1 MEGTD
6 MLRNAVLLSIKDKE
20 ASENIMEIIKCFV
33 EKLKPVKIFLFGSFA
48 AGTDN
53 KESDFD
59 FYIVVDD
66 NRNVADVS
74 TEAYKAIR
82 YLRKRPVDIVVGT
95 KTRFDKYSNSNDTLY
110 VEGEVARNGK
120 LLYELN

>member
-1 MEGTD
+1 MNMFETAAI
-6 MLRNAVLLSIKDKE
+6 LNIKDKE

-33 EKLKPVKIFLFGSFA
+33 EKLNPVKIFLFGSFA
-48 AGTDN
+48 VGTNND
-53 KESDFD
+53 ESDFD

-66 NRNVADVS
+66 SQNVADVS
-74 TEAYKAIR
+74 TQAYKAIR

-120 LLYELN
+120 LLYALN

>member
-1 MEGTD
+1 MFETAAI
-6 MLRNAVLLSIKDKE
+6 LNIKDKE

-33 EKLKPVKIFLFGSFA
+33 EKLNPVKIFLFGSFA
-48 AGTDN
+48 VGTNND
-53 KESDFD
+53 ESDFD

-66 NRNVADVS
+66 SQNVADVS
-74 TEAYKAIR
+74 TRAYKAIR

-120 LLYELN
+120 LLYALN

>member
-1 MEGTD
+1 MFV
-6 MLRNAVLLSIKDKE
+6 NAVLLSIKDKE

-48 AGTDN
+48 AGTEN

>member
-1 MEGTD
+1 
-6 MLRNAVLLSIKDKE
+6 MLGNTAILNIKDKE
-20 ASENIMEIIKCFV
+20 ASENIMEIIQCLI

-48 AGTDN
+48 SGTNNED
-53 KESDFD
+53 SDFD

-66 NRNVADVS
+66 GQNVADVS
-74 TEAYKAIR
+74 TQAYKAIR

-110 VEGEVARNGK
+110 VEGDVARNGK